1 MAHTG
6 RKLDDDVALLLFE
19 AAPSPVPAGET
30 GREEPSYASGA
41 RR

>member
-6 RKLDDDVALLLFE
+6 RRLEDDIALLLFE
-19 AAPSPVPAGET
+19 ASPVPAPVGA
-30 GREEPSYASGA
+30 RAEEPSYASGA